1 MSIRDFAMCAFL
13 TGLGLWIAFIPYAI
27 AQSFRNRMKPTV
39 IFRFLTI
46 SPFVFAVL
54 LVLRMIASR

>member
-1 MSIRDFAMCAFL
+1 MSIRDFALYAFF
-13 TGLGLWIAFIPYAI
+13 TGLGLWSAFIPYAI
-27 AQSFRNRMKPTV
+27 VQSFRNRMRPTV

-54 LVLRMIASR
+54 LALRMLASR